1 MKLTI
6 KEQERL
12 IIFNVAEISR
22 RRWKRGIPLNYIEA
36 TAIICDE
43 LLERARE
50 GKCSLTDLVDV
61 GSRILTEEDVM
72 EGTPQLVTIIQLEV
86 MLPDGNKLLSVQ
98 NPIRLEKRSEA
109 IPVEEL
115 ISMQY

>member
-1 MKLTI
+1 MKLTL

-12 IIFNVAEISR
+12 IIFNVAEVAR
-22 RRWKRGIPLNYIEA
+22 RRWKRKVKLNYIEA

-50 GKCSLTDLVDV
+50 GHSSLTELVQV
-61 GSRILTEEDVM
+61 GSMIITEEDVLP
-72 EGTPQLVTIIQLEV
+72 GTPNLAPVIQLEV

-98 NPIRLEKRSEA
+98 NPIRLEQRSEA
-109 IPVEEL
+109 IPMEKL
-115 ISMQY
+115 ISLV